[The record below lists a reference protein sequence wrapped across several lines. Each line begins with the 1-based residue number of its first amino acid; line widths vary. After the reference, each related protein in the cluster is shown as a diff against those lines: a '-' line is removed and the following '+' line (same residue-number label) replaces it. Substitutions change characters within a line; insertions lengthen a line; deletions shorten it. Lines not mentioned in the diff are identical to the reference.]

1 LATIH
6 KSLNGYNNYVFNG
19 KGEGKRERGKR
30 KREMIQFGLYN
41 GRSLTIPSMFY
52 IKEQVLNQD
61 AE

>member
-1 LATIH
+1 MGIIIMYLMERE
-6 KSLNGYNNYVFNG
+6 
-19 KGEGKRERGKR
+19 KGREREKR